1 MCSGGFQASWC
12 NLNIQEPTCNRCF
25 CRYQEITLSQYYHM
39 ERSTTYLPLL
49 QHTTRHSHALISAHH
64 GINILKC
71 NVWTRRGRKKKMAI
85 CYIAHCFI
93 SASQIPTADTDT
105 PLSLSRSPPTWEA
118 VRVMLSRAAQPT
130 RLLTP
135 FLRHAFTTTGLWKTI
150 SFSRQMILLLNHHAE
165 GSKGKQA
172 ALPCSI
178 LGLLRQLSWLRQ
190 IRAIVMKTSAWISS
204 TWSWKLIHH
213 LQNSAS

>member
-1 MCSGGFQASWC
+1 MQQLLLWVSRNNTITVLPHGAQHYIPPSSSTHNEAFPCTNFSTSRNKHSEMQC
-12 NLNIQEPTCNRCF
+12 LNQKRE
-25 CRYQEITLSQYYHM
+25 
-39 ERSTTYLPLL
+39 
-49 QHTTRHSHALISAHH
+49 
-64 GINILKC
+64 
-71 NVWTRRGRKKKMAI
+71 KKKMAI

-105 PLSLSRSPPTWEA
+105 LLSLSRSPPTWEA